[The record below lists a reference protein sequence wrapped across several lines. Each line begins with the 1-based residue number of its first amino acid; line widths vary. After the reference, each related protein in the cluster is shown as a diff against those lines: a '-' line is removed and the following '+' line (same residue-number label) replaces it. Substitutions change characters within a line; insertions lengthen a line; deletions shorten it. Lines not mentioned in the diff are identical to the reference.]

1 MIDRN
6 HEIFYRK
13 TDPPRNNFAK
23 GNVLLIHGQS
33 YSSSTWLE
41 HSTMQVL
48 AAAGYRCIAIDL
60 PGCGKTGGPAVSDGN
75 KAEILSLVIRRL
87 ELDSVMIVGHSMA
100 GQYIVPL
107 FGSKQI
113 LCVVAVALSN
123 TNTLPENASQFKT
136 PILVLWGDRDTSL
149 GPNAAANLQRLPNAK
164 LLKIPNGGHACHLT
178 SPEYFQTA
186 CINFFDLVR
195 QYCVQPS

>member
-1 MIDRN
+1 
-6 HEIFYRK
+6 
-13 TDPPRNNFAK
+13 
-23 GNVLLIHGQS
+23 
-33 YSSSTWLE
+33 
-41 HSTMQVL
+41 
-48 AAAGYRCIAIDL
+48 
-60 PGCGKTGGPAVSDGN
+60 
-75 KAEILSLVIRRL
+75 
-87 ELDSVMIVGHSMA
+87 MIVGHSMA

-164 LLKIPNGGHACHLT
+164 
-178 SPEYFQTA
+178 Y
-186 CINFFDLVR
+186 
-195 QYCVQPS
+195 